1 VAAESPATHVYQFR
15 LRLYTG
21 ALAGDESGHPIL
33 TAGEIAMAA
42 LVVLA
47 GRLPGDAKTGGDL
60 RPPDAHVDRLI
71 HQYREFGIRLL
82 PGESGA
88 FDLLQHLGWGQLEIP
103 LRRVWLFRSC
113 VGPPRGLYMP
123 DFRLAFGPAHVLQHA
138 GTR

>member
-1 VAAESPATHVYQFR
+1 MLMAGVIAVAV
-15 LRLYTG
+15 
-21 ALAGDESGHPIL
+21 
-33 TAGEIAMAA
+33 

-60 RPPDAHVDRLI
+60 RPPDVHVDRLI
-71 HQYREFGIRLL
+71 HQYREFGIYHL

-88 FDLLQHLGWGQLEIP
+88 SDLLQHLGWRQLEIP

-113 VGPPRGLYMP
+113 LGSPPGLYMP
-123 DFRLAFGPAHVLQHA
+123 DFRLAFGPAHVVQHA